1 LLFGIVIGL
10 IALGIVMVFSASSAT
25 AYSESHDT
33 MHYLKR
39 QIMWVAVGGIFA
51 YAAYRVDYSK
61 LKQIAPGFYFTVFG
75 LLVITL
81 KLGFE
86 VGGGRRWLGFH
97 SISFQPSEVAKIA
110 FVLYA
115 AAKFSSLK
123 DQIRSFTSGVA
134 VILGFAFLLAVPI
147 MKEPDLGTAS
157 LIVFVAL
164 GMLFC
169 AGARWAHLALVA
181 GTMVPAALAYAW
193 SSSYQRNRL
202 LAFLNPWKDAQNTGY
217 HIVQSLYALGSGG
230 LIGVG
235 LGASRQKFFYLPEA
249 HTDFIF
255 AVIGEELGLI
265 GTLAIL
271 GLFAAFAIRGFMIAA
286 RAKNDRFG
294 AMLAVGCT
302 LLVIVQAFINIAVV
316 TSSWPVTGVPLP
328 FISFGGTSMIVNMV
342 AAALILNVARR
353 NA

>member
-1 LLFGIVIGL
+1 
-10 IALGIVMVFSASSAT
+10 
-25 AYSESHDT
+25 
-33 MHYLKR
+33 
-39 QIMWVAVGGIFA
+39 
-51 YAAYRVDYSK
+51 
-61 LKQIAPGFYFTVFG
+61 
-75 LLVITL
+75 
-81 KLGFE
+81 
-86 VGGGRRWLGFH
+86 
-97 SISFQPSEVAKIA
+97 
-110 FVLYA
+110 
-115 AAKFSSLK
+115 
-123 DQIRSFTSGVA
+123 
-134 VILGFAFLLAVPI
+134 
-147 MKEPDLGTAS
+147 
-157 LIVFVAL
+157 
-164 GMLFC
+164 
-169 AGARWAHLALVA
+169 
-181 GTMVPAALAYAW
+181 MVPAALAYAW